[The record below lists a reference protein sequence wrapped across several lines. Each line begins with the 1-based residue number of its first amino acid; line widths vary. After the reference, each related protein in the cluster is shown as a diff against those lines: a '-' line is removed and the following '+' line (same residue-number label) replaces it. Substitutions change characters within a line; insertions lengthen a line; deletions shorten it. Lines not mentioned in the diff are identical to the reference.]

1 MNKIIFLI
9 SFSDYFIT
17 SIKMQFFY
25 IHLAPA
31 TFSDFIYYCSFLVGI
46 FSKIYYMQDHVIFE
60 ERYYNSSFP
69 I

>member
-1 MNKIIFLI
+1 
-9 SFSDYFIT
+9 
-17 SIKMQFFY
+17 MQFFY